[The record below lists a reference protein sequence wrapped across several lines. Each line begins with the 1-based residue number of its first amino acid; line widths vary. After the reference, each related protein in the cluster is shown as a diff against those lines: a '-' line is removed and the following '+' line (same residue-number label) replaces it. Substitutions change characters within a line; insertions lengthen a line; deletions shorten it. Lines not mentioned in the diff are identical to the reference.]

1 MAMASAWLGL
11 LIGAAQTAGASGAK
25 APSSA
30 PAAVPSVGPQATPTA
45 SVAAPRSQSVGPL
58 SIRVGGS
65 SLFARPRVASPAQR
79 RGTPAGTATY
89 VAPTSVAPP
98 TPPGLGALPF
108 SLPAG
113 APMGGMAAAA
123 SATSRLP
130 VVVLQALDR
139 GPISEREAELLVEL
153 LLSANA
159 GGPFGSAADGTA
171 GATRLLDQPVDP
183 DLQQVAELLD
193 GGTTDGVAA
202 PLDATRLRAW
212 YARLDLSRDAAVSF
226 LEWRDVTAAPLD
238 LFRALDESRDGLLR
252 FDEFARSLLLNTARE
267 GVRPIDPEL
276 FAWARATLRADEP
289 LAPIDPAE
297 LEGLDDAAILARARA
312 AIAAEAARKALAA
325 PPAKA
330 AVKPRGG

>member
-1 MAMASAWLGL
+1 MALVSAWLGL
-11 LIGAAQTAGASGAK
+11 LIGAAQTAGASATK
-25 APSSA
+25 VPSAAAA
-30 PAAVPSVGPQATPTA
+30 PAAAPQAIPA
-45 SVAAPRSQSVGPL
+45 APVAAPRSPSMGPL
-58 SIRVGGS
+58 SIRIGGS

-79 RGTPAGTATY
+79 RGTPAATATY
-89 VAPTSVAPP
+89 VAPTAVAPAA
-98 TPPGLGALPF
+98 PPGAGALPF
-108 SLPAG
+108 ALGAG
-113 APMGGMAAAA
+113 ASTGLASAA
-123 SATSRLP
+123 SPTSRLP
-130 VVVLQALDR
+130 AVVLQALDR
-139 GPISEREAELLVEL
+139 GPISEREAQLLVEL
-153 LLSANA
+153 LLSSNA
-159 GGPFGSAADGTA
+159 GGPFGGAPGEAA

-193 GGTTDGVAA
+193 GGSAEAVTA

-212 YARLDLSRDAAVSF
+212 FARLDLSRDAAVSF

-252 FDEFARSLLLNTARE
+252 FDEFARALLLNTARE

-289 LAPIDPAE
+289 LSPIDPAE

-312 AIAAEAARKALAA
+312 ALAAEAARKALAA

>member
-1 MAMASAWLGL
+1 MAMVSAWLGL
-11 LIGAAQTAGASGAK
+11 LFGTAQDVAASSVKSPSAAPLA
-25 APSSA
+25 APSA
-30 PAAVPSVGPQATPTA
+30 VAQGTPAAP
-45 SVAAPRSQSVGPL
+45 VAAPRSQSAGPL

-89 VAPTSVAPP
+89 VAPTAVAPAA
-98 TPPGLGALPF
+98 PPGAGALPF
-108 SLPAG
+108 ALPAG
-113 APMGGMAAAA
+113 APAGGLAGVA

-130 VVVLQALDR
+130 AVVLQALDR

-159 GGPFGSAADGTA
+159 GGPFGGAAGEAA

-193 GGTTDGVAA
+193 GGAADGVSA

-252 FDEFARSLLLNTARE
+252 FDEFARALLLNTARE

-289 LAPIDPAE
+289 LSPIDPAE

-330 AVKPRGG
+330 VGKPRGG

>member
-1 MAMASAWLGL
+1 MALVSAWLGL
-11 LIGAAQTAGASGAK
+11 LIGAAQTAAASATN
-25 APSSA
+25 APSASAA
-30 PAAVPSVGPQATPTA
+30 PAAAPQAVPA
-45 SVAAPRSQSVGPL
+45 APVAAPRSQSMGPL
-58 SIRVGGS
+58 SIRIGGS

-79 RGTPAGTATY
+79 RGTPAGSATY
-89 VAPTSVAPP
+89 VAPT
-98 TPPGLGALPF
+98 
-108 SLPAG
+108 
-113 APMGGMAAAA
+113 AAA
-123 SATSRLP
+123 SAAPPGAGALPLALMAGASTGLAGAASPTSRLP
-130 VVVLQALDR
+130 AVVLQALDR

-153 LLSANA
+153 LLSSNA
-159 GGPFGSAADGTA
+159 GGPFGSAGGEAA

-193 GGTTDGVAA
+193 GGAADGAAA

-252 FDEFARSLLLNTARE
+252 FDEFARALLLNTARE

-289 LAPIDPAE
+289 LSPIDPAE

-312 AIAAEAARKALAA
+312 ALAAEAARKALAA

-330 AVKPRGG
+330 PVKPRGG